1 VLDTYF
7 LSVLCV
13 ALTVT
18 FKSLPSEK
26 CIHVLLYD
34 LFLYCLYLNILPS
47 SNLNS
52 SPLSRDHVFHYVL
65 YIEVLFRGIWPLTN
79 KGFFFFVIQV
89 CVINN
94 LVGTVTRTNGQTLM
108 RDLNIT

>member
-1 VLDTYF
+1 MNAIGSFVYIFIYKCSLLI

-18 FKSLPSEK
+18 FKSLPSQK
-26 CIHVLLYD
+26 GVDVLLYD

-47 SNLNS
+47 FNLSS

-65 YIEVLFRGIWPLTN
+65 YI
-79 KGFFFFVIQV
+79 
-89 CVINN
+89 
-94 LVGTVTRTNGQTLM
+94 
-108 RDLNIT
+108 